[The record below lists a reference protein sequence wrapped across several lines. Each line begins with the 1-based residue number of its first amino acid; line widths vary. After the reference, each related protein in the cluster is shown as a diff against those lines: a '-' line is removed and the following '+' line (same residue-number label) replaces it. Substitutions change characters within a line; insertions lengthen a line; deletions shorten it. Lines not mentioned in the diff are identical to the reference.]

1 MLRESSLGV
10 RMKIRITVTVPNGEP
25 VITHVE
31 VSEDGDTANAIR
43 DALDLA
49 RRQNPDCLI
58 SNSDIKLERRG
69 DA

>member
-1 MLRESSLGV
+1 MLSGKQLRA

-25 VITHVE
+25 VITHAE
-31 VSEDGDTANAIR
+31 VSETGDTANAIR

-49 RRQNPDCLI
+49 RKQNPGCSIFD
-58 SNSDIKLERRG
+58 SNIKLERRG